1 MSVRGFLP
9 PPMPTAQS
17 PPPGI
22 AVMPAIPLSPLP
34 GLGLGVS
41 DQLALT
47 PCSIRVWWSP
57 LASMYQ
63 PPAQVEPSAA
73 VVAENR
79 SCSPRPLFGEVTS
92 EPPAATRVVNG
103 VTSVSRAPTSVAP
116 VRPNGSRLS
125 VGSDGVETECQD
137 EPFHCSRSAE
147 LGKL

>member
-9 PPMPTAQS
+9 PPIPTAQS

-34 GLGLGVS
+34 GLGLGVI
-41 DQLALT
+41 DQLPAT

-63 PPAQVEPSAA
+63 PPDQVEPSVA

-79 SCSPRPLFGEVTS
+79 SCSPEPLFGESTR
-92 EPPAATRVVNG
+92 EPFVATRVVNG
-103 VTSVSRAPTSVAP
+103 VTSLSRAPTS
-116 VRPNGSRLS
+116 
-125 VGSDGVETECQD
+125 
-137 EPFHCSRSAE
+137 
-147 LGKL
+147 